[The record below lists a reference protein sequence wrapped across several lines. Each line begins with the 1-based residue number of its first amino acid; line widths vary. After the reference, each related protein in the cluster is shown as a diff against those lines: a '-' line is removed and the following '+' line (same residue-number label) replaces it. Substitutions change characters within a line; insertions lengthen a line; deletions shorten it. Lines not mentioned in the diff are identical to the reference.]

1 MNTVGC
7 IFELTG
13 IRKVMSEEADEVK
26 SKRPSRSEI
35 LSRGIDKCISLC
47 TDELDMSR
55 RKNDFEGLQLTEREE
70 ETLTKGF
77 VEKKAAVIE
86 KLTNVLPGFY
96 QQTEIFEKL
105 STLEQLCQN
114 ADNERGDRK
123 WRPTGDPEMDIRP
136 LQYKL
141 LFDYVTNLENIHE
154 DLEKKK
160 EEKEEKLKSLRKK
173 LSTLRL
179 ASADLA
185 QKEYPT

>member
-1 MNTVGC
+1 LENN
-7 IFELTG
+7 G
-13 IRKVMSEEADEVK
+13 IRKAMSEEADKVK

-47 TDELDMSR
+47 TDQLDMSK
-55 RKNDFEGLQLTEREE
+55 RKNDFESLQLTEREK

-77 VEKKAAVIE
+77 MEKKAAAIE
-86 KLTNVLPGFY
+86 KLTEV
-96 QQTEIFEKL
+96 FEKL

-114 ADNERGDRK
+114 AANDKGDRK
-123 WRPTGDPEMDIRP
+123 WRRTGDPEMDLRP

-154 DLEKKK
+154 DLKKK
-160 EEKEEKLKSLRKK
+160 KKEKEEKLKSLREK
-173 LSTLRL
+173 LSSLRSI

-185 QKEYPT
+185 KKEQNS

>member
-1 MNTVGC
+1 
-7 IFELTG
+7 
-13 IRKVMSEEADEVK
+13 MSEEADKVK

-47 TDELDMSR
+47 TDQLDMSK
-55 RKNDFEGLQLTEREE
+55 RKNDFESLQLTEREK

-77 VEKKAAVIE
+77 MEKKAAAIE
-86 KLTNVLPGFY
+86 KLTKVLPNFY
-96 QQTEIFEKL
+96 QQTEVFEKL

-114 ADNERGDRK
+114 AANDKGDRK
-123 WRPTGDPEMDIRP
+123 WRRTGDPEMDLRP

-154 DLEKKK
+154 DLKKK
-160 EEKEEKLKSLRKK
+160 KKEKEEKLKSLREK
-173 LSTLRL
+173 LSSLRSI

-185 QKEYPT
+185 KKEQNS